1 MVKFHAL
8 FTGLFRDGETD
19 TNIPAKEKIRLL
31 KEEGVQAHWY
41 TWKGCVTKEASLLD
55 INIVEIEEPKDKPHS
70 KSIIGRQR
78 QILKVKAGLE
88 GIPEEDIVLKTRW
101 DMDFNQKTIENIK
114 SKNFFEPIKN
124 GEINNKIWTGFYS
137 VQELFSPADQM
148 YAGYQKDLN
157 KLIQYEYIIKGVSSD
172 NYISHDGMQLMPTLI
187 ANNEEVC
194 KTIKLKEPD
203 PWSLMFKESHVKDKR
218 YISAWAY
225 SYYLLNK
232 YFKTGPQG
240 TCYFKRGD
248 GVKWPGAIVDYEKFY
263 ENYKTVISNEGR
275 LCGYPR
281 YRVYDDIFVRR
292 LVNGEYTDKF
302 ADSIASKIKESEWS

>member
-78 QILKVKAGLE
+78 QILNVKAGLE

-157 KLIQYEYIIKGVSSD
+157 KLIQ
-172 NYISHDGMQLMPTLI
+172 
-187 ANNEEVC
+187 
-194 KTIKLKEPD
+194 
-203 PWSLMFKESHVKDKR
+203 
-218 YISAWAY
+218 
-225 SYYLLNK
+225 
-232 YFKTGPQG
+232 
-240 TCYFKRGD
+240 
-248 GVKWPGAIVDYEKFY
+248 
-263 ENYKTVISNEGR
+263 
-275 LCGYPR
+275 
-281 YRVYDDIFVRR
+281 
-292 LVNGEYTDKF
+292 
-302 ADSIASKIKESEWS
+302 

>member
-8 FTGLFRDGETD
+8 FTGLFRDGETA

-78 QILKVKAGLE
+78 QILNVKAGLE